1 MGETEEVRAG
11 KGQGRS
17 GRPCEWRGGLGLLP
31 RGRRSPGGLWAKEGW
46 DLTQVLQAPSGGCCR
61 EDRRGGEDRS
71 PWTRAEGTAPV
82 QVSND
87 GTGPGGDRGVG
98 RFGIEFKGRVFMHFL
113 RI

>member
-1 MGETEEVRAG
+1 MAAAGRTDGVVRTGAL
-11 KGQGRS
+11 
-17 GRPCEWRGGLGLLP
+17 GLG
-31 RGRRSPGGLWAKEGW
+31 K
-46 DLTQVLQAPSGGCCR
+46 
-61 EDRRGGEDRS
+61 
-71 PWTRAEGTAPV
+71 AEGTAPV